1 MVAEH
6 YWADSYIEKKRP
18 LGDAVKMIKSGQRVF
33 VGSSSGEPQYLV
45 SGLADAADQ
54 LTDIEIVRLL
64 SLESIPLTLIA
75 NKSKDES
82 LNIRSFY
89 LGSVRSEELARN
101 KRFLTPTNLSYIPRL
116 FKSRMFPLNVALI
129 QTSPPDDFGW
139 MSLGVSV
146 DIALAAALSADIVI
160 AQENPRMPW
169 ILGSGF
175 VHVNDVDVIVEHEE
189 ELKTISRQPDKETGN
204 MIARHV
210 ARLVDDGSTI
220 QISLGAT
227 PSQTLLA
234 LSDKNDLG
242 VHSLFVTDGMMHL
255 VSKGIITNRKKG
267 FNEGKMVAS
276 TAIGSKELYE
286 FLNFNPSVDFHPA
299 DYVCDPRVISRHH
312 RMVTMNIAIAVDLTG
327 QVAVDA
333 FALNHYTGVT
343 GINDFI
349 RGAALAEGGKSILM
363 LSSTHA
369 GNEKSCIVPSLN
381 DTAVV
386 VPRGDVH
393 YVVTEYGAVN
403 LLGKSFQDRAM
414 ALISISHPAFREELF
429 YNAKQMGLISSDRT
443 IKKALH
449 GIYPFKLEETMEID
463 GSVIMVRPAKP
474 VDERR
479 IQEHFYEME
488 ENDVIA
494 RFFHAR
500 SKFVRD
506 EVENI
511 SQIDYIKEFSFVAVL
526 GEMGFEKVIGIGEYA
541 LDEVSNIAEIA
552 FSIGSGWQGKGLGK
566 ILIRKLSD
574 VARENGIS
582 GLKAYMLPENQGML
596 GLFNTLPYKVK
607 TAVGDD
613 MELSCKFDELK
624 TIR

>member
-1 MVAEH
+1 MEN
-6 YWADSYIEKKRP
+6 YWADSYIEKKQT
-18 LGDAVKMIKSGQRVF
+18 LGNAIDRIKSGQRVF
-33 VGSSSGEPQYLV
+33 VGSSSGEPQYLIR
-45 SGLADAADQ
+45 GLAEAAHQFSDV
-54 LTDIEIVRLL
+54 EIVRLL
-64 SLESIPLTLIA
+64 SLESVPLTLIA
-75 NKSKDES
+75 NKSKDEH

-89 LGSVRSEELARN
+89 LGSVRPEELARN

-146 DIALAAALSADIVI
+146 DITLAAALSADIVI
-160 AQENPRMPW
+160 AQENPQMPW

-175 VHVNDVDVIVEHEE
+175 VHVNDVDVIVEHDE
-189 ELKTISRQPDKETGN
+189 ELKTISTHQEAEQGD

-234 LSDKNDLG
+234 FSEKNDLG

-255 VSKGIITNRKKG
+255 VSKGNITNRKKG
-267 FNEGKMVAS
+267 FNDGKMVAS
-276 TAIGSKELYE
+276 TALGSKELYE
-286 FLNFNPSVDFHPA
+286 FLNYNPSVDFHPA
-299 DYVCDPRVISRHH
+299 DYVCDPRIISRHK
-312 RMVTMNIAIAVDLTG
+312 RMVAMNIAIAVDLTG

-349 RGAALAEGGKSILM
+349 KGAALAEGGKSILM
-363 LSSTHA
+363 LNSTHA
-369 GNEKSCIVPSLN
+369 NSKKSCVVPSLN

-393 YVVTEYGAVN
+393 YVVTEYGVVN
-403 LLGKSFQDRAM
+403 LLGKSYQDRAM
-414 ALISISHPAFREELF
+414 ALISISHPDFREELF
-429 YNAKQMGLISSDRT
+429 YNAKQMGLISVDRT
-443 IKKALH
+443 MRKSLH
-449 GIYPFKLEETMEID
+449 GIYPFKLEETIEID
-463 GSVIMVRPAKP
+463 GSPVTVRPAKP

-479 IQEHFYEME
+479 IQEHFYGMQ
-488 ENDVIA
+488 ENDILT
-494 RFFHAR
+494 RFFHTK

-511 SQIDYIKEFSFVAVL
+511 SQIDYIKEFTFIAVI
-526 GEMGFEKVIGIGEYA
+526 GEIGFDKVVGIGEYA
-541 LDEVSNIAEIA
+541 LDESSNIAEIA
-552 FSIGSGWQGKGLGK
+552 FSVSSDWQGKGLGK
-566 ILIRKLSD
+566 ILIRKLSE
-574 VARENGIS
+574 VARENGIL
-582 GLKAYMLPENQGML
+582 GLKAYVLPENQSMIR
-596 GLFNTLPYKVK
+596 LFNTLPYKVK
-607 TAVGDD
+607 TAVDD
-613 MELSCKFDELK
+613 VMKLSCKFDELK
-624 TIR
+624 KE

>member
-1 MVAEH
+1 MEN
-6 YWADSYIEKKRP
+6 YWADSYVEKKRS
-18 LGDAVKMIKSGQRVF
+18 LREAINHIRSGQRVF
-33 VGSSSGEPQYLV
+33 ISSSAGEPQYLV
-45 SGLADAADQ
+45 QGLAQAADQ
-54 LTDIEIVRLL
+54 RTDLEIVRLL
-64 SLESIPLTLIA
+64 SMESTPLTLIA
-75 NKSKDES
+75 NKSKDEN

-101 KRFLTPTNLSYIPRL
+101 QRFMTPTNLSYIPRL
-116 FKSRMFPLNVALI
+116 FKTRMFPLNVALI
-129 QTSPPDDFGW
+129 QASPPDDFGW

-146 DIALAAALSADIVI
+146 DITLAAALSADMVIV
-160 AQENPRMPW
+160 QENPKMPW

-175 VHVNDVDVIVEHEE
+175 IHVNDVDVIVEHEE
-189 ELKTISRQPDKETGN
+189 DLKTIGAREEAEQGN
-204 MIARHV
+204 MVARHV

-227 PSQTLLA
+227 PSQTLLTF
-234 LSDKNDLG
+234 SEKNDLG

-286 FLNFNPSVDFHPA
+286 FLNYNPSVDFHPA
-299 DYVCDPRVISRHH
+299 DYVCDPRVISRHN
-312 RMVTMNIAIAVDLTG
+312 RMVSMNIAIAIDLTG

-333 FALNHYTGVT
+333 FALNYYTGVT

-349 RGAALAEGGKSILM
+349 RGATLADGGKSILM
-363 LSSTHA
+363 LNSTHA
-369 GNEKSCIVPSLN
+369 RNQKSCIVPSLN

-403 LLGKSFQDRAM
+403 LLGKSFQDRAK
-414 ALISISHPAFREELF
+414 ALISISHPDFREELF
-429 YNAKQMGLISSDRT
+429 FRAKQMGLISADRT
-443 IKKALH
+443 LHKSLH
-449 GIYPFKLEETMEID
+449 GIYPFKLEEAIRIGDTAITM
-463 GSVIMVRPAKP
+463 RPAKP

-494 RFFHAR
+494 RFFHKK

-506 EVENI
+506 EVENL
-511 SQIDYIKEFSFVAVL
+511 SQIDYIKEFTLVAVT
-526 GEMGFEKVIGIGEYA
+526 GEIGFEKVIGIAEYA
-541 LDEVSNIAEIA
+541 LDEASNIAEVA
-552 FSIGSGWQGKGLGK
+552 FSISGEWQGKGLGK
-566 ILIRKLSD
+566 ILIRKLSE

-582 GLKAYMLPENQGML
+582 GLKAYIMPENQGMIR
-596 GLFNTLPYKVK
+596 LFNTLPYNVS
-607 TAVGDD
+607 TAVDDD

-624 TIR
+624 NTV